1 MRTIENNHEYLKM
14 IRINF
19 NFIESWNSFPGE
31 HIPLPHYR
39 QRSQEKV
46 GFIRSPLGGPMTST
60 AHSMDVTEMGSSCS
74 VPYCFK
80 ARCCKRKRKKI
91 YILLDVFLR
100 AVCKKIVIKEHGT
113 LLNNSV
119 VIFTPNFK
127 PNLERYQVD
136 VFRKQVG

>member
-1 MRTIENNHEYLKM
+1 ML
-14 IRINF
+14 
-19 NFIESWNSFPGE
+19 
-31 HIPLPHYR
+31 
-39 QRSQEKV
+39 QEKK
-46 GFIRSPLGGPMTST
+46 
-60 AHSMDVTEMGSSCS
+60 E
-74 VPYCFK
+74 
-80 ARCCKRKRKKI
+80 KK

-127 PNLERYQVD
+127 PNLERYQMD